1 VHEPVTAVQLSRGKA
16 EAQIAF
22 EIALVM
28 QDAGRLAAD
37 LLLFYTQEFSF
48 VELADAFTTGSS
60 IMPQKRNPDVFEL
73 IRGRTAA
80 AGAALGEVLGIAAKL
95 PSGYQRDLQLIKA
108 PLFRA
113 IDLCLQ
119 TLAILAA
126 ALPGV
131 KFRPDRIRLDPA
143 IHAAEAANELV
154 VKEGISFREAYQR
167 IARQLKQS

>member
-1 VHEPVTAVQLSRGKA
+1 M
-16 EAQIAF
+16 F
-22 EIALVM
+22 EITLVM

-48 VELADAFTTGSS
+48 VELPDAFTTGSS

-73 IRGRTAA
+73 VRGRTATA
-80 AGAALGEVLGIAAKL
+80 EAALSEVLGIVAKL

-113 IDLCLQ
+113 IDLCFD
-119 TLAILAA
+119 TLGILAA

-131 KFRPDRIRLDPA
+131 KFRPDKIRLDPA

-167 IARQLKQS
+167 VAQQLKKT